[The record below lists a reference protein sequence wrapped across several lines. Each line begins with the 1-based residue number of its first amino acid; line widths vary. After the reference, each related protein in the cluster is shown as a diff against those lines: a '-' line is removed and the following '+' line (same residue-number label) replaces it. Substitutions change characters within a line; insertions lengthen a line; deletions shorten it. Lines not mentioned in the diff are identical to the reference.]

1 MNDIPQV
8 QMPLLFEL
16 VIHPLLIVSIGVVT
30 VTALSFRV
38 ASYTYLPD
46 SIPWVGC
53 RKELFSKLRAN
64 LREYKQGLQFL
75 DEGYTTVSQRTHT
88 EK

>member
-1 MNDIPQV
+1 
-8 QMPLLFEL
+8 MPSLFEP
-16 VIHPLLIVSIGVVT
+16 VIYPLLIVSIGVVT
-30 VTALSFRV
+30 ATALSFRV
-38 ASYTYLPD
+38 ASYAYLPD

-64 LREYKQGLQFL
+64 LREYKQGLRFL
-75 DEGYTTVSQRTHT
+75 DEGYTTVSWRTHT